1 VDGLFE
7 VAADPAALRLGQMLT
22 VKLARPARD
31 GVVAVPFRAVY
42 GGGRL
47 YKLEAGRMVG
57 VDVETLGA
65 RAAAAGEERLLVRSP
80 QLKAG
85 DLIVTTHMPNAIEG
99 LRVETLDEGRMARAP
114 ARPAAAAPDRG
125 KTQAVQ

>member
-1 VDGLFE
+1 
-7 VAADPAALRLGQMLT
+7 
-22 VKLARPARD
+22 
-31 GVVAVPFRAVY
+31 
-42 GGGRL
+42 
-47 YKLEAGRMVG
+47 MVG